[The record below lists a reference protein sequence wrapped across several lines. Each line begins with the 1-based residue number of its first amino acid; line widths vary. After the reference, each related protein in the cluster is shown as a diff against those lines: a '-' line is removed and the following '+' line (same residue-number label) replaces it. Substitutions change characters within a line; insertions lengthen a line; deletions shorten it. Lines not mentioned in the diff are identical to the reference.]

1 MQFREAERRF
11 LERVPSDR
19 LDTFARRRES
29 VKKSIVSFW
38 ISRILR
44 ALSAL
49 MAISFLAFLFLELA
63 PGDYLDRMR
72 LNPQISRETLELMRE
87 QYGLDRPF
95 LERYWNWL
103 GTVVDGTWGFSFAYG
118 TAVAPLIWARAFNT
132 LLLSVGASVVAWTAA
147 VPMGA
152 LWATRKRA
160 LGPFMAIATSLCIG
174 LPELI
179 LAMIALVAAQRSG
192 WFPVGGMA
200 SIGASDLT
208 YLGRA
213 RDLAWHLVLPV
224 AVLALPAFA
233 LLTRHVRSAIEDVM
247 GEPFVTRARSFG
259 ISGRRLVVH
268 HMLRPAA
275 SPLISIAGLSV
286 ASLLSASFVV
296 EVVMGWPGL
305 GPFLLDAIQAR
316 DVHVVIGGVMCSAV
330 LVVAGG
336 LAADLAHYLNDPR
349 IDAR

>member
-1 MQFREAERRF
+1 M
-11 LERVPSDR
+11 
-19 LDTFARRRES
+19 
-29 VKKSIVSFW
+29 
-38 ISRILR
+38 SRIVR
-44 ALSAL
+44 ALSTLLAV
-49 MAISFLAFLFLELA
+49 SFLAFSFLELA

-72 LNPQISRETLELMRE
+72 LNPQISRESLESMRIY
-87 QYGLDRPF
+87 YGLDRPF

-103 GTVVDGTWGFSFAYG
+103 GAVLDGTWGFSFAYG
-118 TAVAPLIWARAFNT
+118 AAVAPLIWARALNT
-132 LLLSVGASVVAWTAA
+132 LLLSVCASVVAWTAA

-152 LWATRKRA
+152 LWAMRNNA
-160 LGPFMAIATSLCIG
+160 FGPIMAVGTSIIIG

-179 LAMIALVAAQRSG
+179 LAVVALVVAERSG
-192 WFPVGGMA
+192 VLPVDGMG
-200 SIGASDLT
+200 SLGAGELT
-208 YLGRA
+208 PLGRS

-233 LLTRHVRSAIEDVM
+233 LLTRHVRSAIEDVID
-247 GEPFVTRARSFG
+247 EPFVTRARAFG
-259 ISGRRLVVH
+259 ISGRRLVLH

-275 SPLISIAGLSV
+275 SPLISIAGLSI

-305 GPFLLDAIQAR
+305 GPFLLDAIEAR

-336 LAADLAHYLNDPR
+336 LVADLAHYFNDPR